1 VIILVKKNHLPN
13 MSPPRSKLPQK
24 NTRQENDSFLIYES
38 LINKLSPNQK
48 EFDDMILSTDN
59 FA

>member
-13 MSPPRSKLPQK
+13 MSPRSKLPQK